1 MTTEPISPIEL
12 EIIHNAL
19 TAAAAEMDVTVWRTS
34 RSTIVRELLDYS
46 TAIFDRNGWN
56 VAQAARIPSHLNSM
70 STFLTEILAHHIP
83 PEQWQPEDVVISNDP
98 YCGGQHLPDIVAYRA
113 VFHQGCRIGFVGTLC
128 HHLDVGGSSPGSYG
142 SSATEIFQE
151 GLRIPPVKLI
161 EAGRLIEPIRAII
174 LQNVRQP
181 ELLWGDLQSQIASL
195 NVGAGSIE
203 RLAAKLGPARF
214 ERALA
219 QLLDA
224 SEAGMR
230 AVIGRIPDGTY
241 AFEDRID
248 DDGIADDPI
257 VIRAAVTVAGDE
269 MTVDLTGCSPQSLG
283 PSNATLAST
292 CSAVFYALMA
302 TADVPVAA
310 NAGCYRPV
318 RIVAPPGTCVN
329 AASPAPVVHRI
340 AIGHRLAAVLFGAL
354 HQAIPDRMPAAYYA
368 VSYVVTFQTI
378 DPKLGRKVLVEI
390 EIGGCGGLPY
400 SDGAS
405 AMSFGMH
412 NNANIPMEM
421 IESDMPLTFLGYGL
435 LPDSGG
441 AGRHRGGLGLWREW
455 RIDCPAAQLST
466 NLDRFKLPPFGLDG
480 GAPASLS
487 TLTLIRNG
495 QRQALPSKVTN
506 LMLRQ
511 GDVVRLET
519 SGGGGFGLPQT
530 RARELVERDL
540 RHGYVS
546 AGAASTVYGYKAD
559 PRPPAHAATA
569 PPARG

>member
-1 MTTEPISPIEL
+1 MTAQALTQDTAISAIEL

-46 TAIFDRNGWN
+46 TAIFDRDGWN

-70 STFLTEILAHHIP
+70 SYFLTEILASHLP
-83 PEQWQPEDVVISNDP
+83 ADQWQPGDIVISNDP
-98 YCGGQHLPDIVAYRA
+98 YCGGQHLPDIVAFKA
-113 VFHQGCRIGFVGTLC
+113 VFQDGRRIGFVGTLC

-151 GLRIPPVKLI
+151 GLRIPPLKLF
-161 EAGRLIEPIRAII
+161 EAGKLVEPIRAIM

-195 NVGAGSIE
+195 NIGGASIE
-203 RLAAKLGPARF
+203 RLAAKLGHARF
-214 ERALA
+214 ERALG

-230 AVIGRIPDGTY
+230 AVIGRIPDGIY
-241 AFEDRID
+241 EFEDKID
-248 DDGIADDPI
+248 DDGITDTPI
-257 VIRAAVTVAGDE
+257 TIRAKVIVAGDE

-302 TADVPVAA
+302 TADVPVPS

-318 RIVAPPGTCVN
+318 KVIAPPGTCVN
-329 AASPAPVVHRI
+329 AQAPAPVVHRI
-340 AIGHRLAAVLFGAL
+340 AISHRLVTVLFAAL
-354 HQAIPDRMPAAYYA
+354 HKAVPQRMPAAYYA

-378 DPKLGRKVLVEI
+378 DPRLGRKVLVEI

-405 AMSFGMH
+405 AHSFGMH

-435 LPDSGG
+435 LTDSGG
-441 AGRHRGGLGLWREW
+441 PGRHRGGLGLWREW

-466 NLDRFKLPPFGLDG
+466 NLDRFKFPPFGLDG
-480 GAPASLS
+480 GMPAALS
-487 TLTLIRNG
+487 RLYLVRDG
-495 QRQALPSKVTN
+495 KKEALPSKVTN
-506 LMLRQ
+506 LMVRA
-511 GDVVRLET
+511 GDIVRLET
-519 SGGGGFGLPQT
+519 SGGGGFGAPRT
-530 RARELVERDL
+530 RPRELVERDVQL
-540 RHGYVS
+540 GYVS
-546 AGAASTVYGYKAD
+546 AEAAASIYGLDAG
-559 PRPPAHAATA
+559 RN
-569 PPARG
+569 

>member
-1 MTTEPISPIEL
+1 MTTDAISPIEL

-70 STFLTEILAHHIP
+70 STFLTEILARHIP
-83 PEQWQPEDVVISNDP
+83 PEQWQPGDVVISNDP
-98 YCGGQHLPDIVAYRA
+98 YCGGQHLPDIVAYMA
-113 VFHQGCRIGFVGTLC
+113 VFREGRRIGFVGTLC

-151 GLRIPPVKLI
+151 GLRIPPMKLI
-161 EAGRLIEPIRAII
+161 EAGTLNEPIRAII

-195 NVGAGSIE
+195 NIGAASIE
-203 RLAAKLGPARF
+203 RLAAKLGDARF
-214 ERALA
+214 ERALT

-241 AFEDRID
+241 TFEDAID
-248 DDGIADDPI
+248 DDGITEEPI
-257 VIRAAVTVAGDE
+257 RIRAAVTVAGDE

-292 CSAVFYALMA
+292 YSAVFYALMA
-302 TADVPVAA
+302 TADVPVAS

-318 RIVAPPGTCVN
+318 TVVAPPGTCVN
-329 AASPAPVVHRI
+329 AAAPAPVVHRI
-340 AIGHRLAAVLFGAL
+340 AIGHRLATVLFGAL

-378 DPKLGRKVLVEI
+378 DPELGRKVLVEI

-435 LPDSGG
+435 LTDSGG

-455 RIDCPAAQLST
+455 RVDCPSAQLST
-466 NLDRFKLPPFGLDG
+466 NLDRFKLPPFGLAG
-480 GAPASLS
+480 GRSASLS
-487 TLTLIRNG
+487 TLTLIRDG
-495 QRQALPSKVTN
+495 KRQALPSKVTN
-506 LMLRQ
+506 LMVRR
-511 GDVVRLET
+511 GDIVRLET
-519 SGGGGFGLPQT
+519 SGGGGFGRPET
-530 RARELVERDL
+530 RARELIERDI
-540 RHGYVS
+540 RQGYVS
-546 AGAASTVYGYKAD
+546 AGAARTVYGY
-559 PRPPAHAATA
+559 RE
-569 PPARG
+569 

>member
-1 MTTEPISPIEL
+1 MTTTAISPIEL

-70 STFLTEILAHHIP
+70 STFLTEILASHIT
-83 PEQWQPEDVVISNDP
+83 PEGWQPGDVVISNDP
-98 YCGGQHLPDIVAYRA
+98 YCGGQHLPDIVAYQA
-113 VFHQGCRIGFVGTLC
+113 VFYQGRRIGFVGTLC

-181 ELLWGDLQSQIASL
+181 ELLWGDLQSQVASL
-195 NVGAGSIE
+195 NVGAAGIE
-203 RLAAKLGPARF
+203 RLAAKLGETRF
-214 ERALA
+214 ELALA

-241 AFEDRID
+241 TFEDRID
-248 DDGIADDPI
+248 DDGITDAPI
-257 VIRAAVTVAGDE
+257 LIRAAVTVAGDE

-292 CSAVFYALMA
+292 RSAVFYALMA

-340 AIGHRLAAVLFGAL
+340 AIGHRLATVLFAAL

-378 DPKLGRKVLVEI
+378 DPQLGRKVLVEI

-412 NNANIPMEM
+412 NNANIPIEM

-480 GAPASLS
+480 GSPASLS
-487 TLTLIRNG
+487 TLTLIRDG

-506 LMLRQ
+506 LMLRK

-519 SGGGGFGLPQT
+519 SGGGGFGRPQT
-530 RARELVERDL
+530 RARELIERDL
-540 RHGYVS
+540 LQGYVS
-546 AGAASTVYGYKAD
+546 AEAAGAVYGYEAD
-559 PRPPAHAATA
+559 PRPPPQAATA
-569 PPARG
+569 ASSPG

>member
-1 MTTEPISPIEL
+1 MTTAAISPIEL

-70 STFLTEILAHHIP
+70 SAFLTEILASHIP
-83 PEQWQPEDVVISNDP
+83 PERWQPGDVVISNDP
-98 YCGGQHLPDIVAYRA
+98 YCGGQHLPDIVAYQA
-113 VFHQGCRIGFVGTLC
+113 VFYQGRRIGFVGTLC

-195 NVGAGSIE
+195 NVGAAGIE
-203 RLAAKLGPARF
+203 RLAAKLGEARF
-214 ERALA
+214 ELALA

-241 AFEDRID
+241 TFEDRID
-248 DDGIADDPI
+248 DDGITDAPI
-257 VIRAAVTVAGDE
+257 LIRAAVTVAGDE

-292 CSAVFYALMA
+292 RSAVFYALMA

-340 AIGHRLAAVLFGAL
+340 AIGHRLATVLFAAL

-378 DPKLGRKVLVEI
+378 DPQLKRKVLVEI

-400 SDGAS
+400 ADGAS

-412 NNANIPMEM
+412 NNANIPIEM

-480 GAPASLS
+480 GSPASLS
-487 TLTLIRNG
+487 TLTLIRDG

-506 LMLRQ
+506 LMLRK

-519 SGGGGFGLPQT
+519 SGGGGFGRPRRG
-530 RARELVERDL
+530 RA
-540 RHGYVS
+540 S
-546 AGAASTVYGYKAD
+546 
-559 PRPPAHAATA
+559 
-569 PPARG
+569 

>member
-1 MTTEPISPIEL
+1 MASEDISPIEL

-46 TAIFDRNGWN
+46 TAIFDRHGWN

-70 STFLTEILAHHIP
+70 STFLMEILANHIP
-83 PEQWQPEDVVISNDP
+83 PEQWQPGDVVISNDP
-98 YCGGQHLPDIVAYRA
+98 YCGGQHLPDIVAFKP
-113 VFHQGCRIGFVGTLC
+113 VFCAGRRVGFVGTLC

-142 SSATEIFQE
+142 SSATEIYQE
-151 GLRIPPVKLI
+151 GLRIPPLKLI
-161 EAGRLIEPIRAII
+161 EAGRLVEPIRAII

-195 NVGAGSIE
+195 NIGEAGIE
-203 RLAAKLGPARF
+203 RLVAKLGEARF
-214 ERALA
+214 ERALQ

-248 DDGIADDPI
+248 DDGITSEPI
-257 VIRAAVTVAGDE
+257 AVRATVTVSGDE

-292 CSAVFYALMA
+292 HSAVFYALMA
-302 TADVPVAA
+302 TADVPVAS

-318 RIVAPPGTCVN
+318 KVVAPPGTCVN

-340 AIGHRLAAVLFGAL
+340 AIGHRLATVLFAAL
-354 HQAIPDRMPAAYYA
+354 HQAIPGRMPAAYYA

-378 DPKLGRKVLVEI
+378 DPRLGRKVLVEI

-400 SDGAS
+400 ADGAS

-455 RIDCPAAQLST
+455 RVDCPAAQLST
-466 NLDRFKLPPFGLDG
+466 NLDRFKFPPFGLE
-480 GAPASLS
+480 GALPASLS
-487 TLTLIRNG
+487 TLTLIRDG

-506 LMLRQ
+506 LMLRE

-519 SGGGGFGLPQT
+519 SGGGGFGPPHA
-530 RARELVERDL
+530 RARGQIERDL
-540 RHGYVS
+540 RQGYIS
-546 AGAASTVYGYKAD
+546 PEAASAIYGYGV
-559 PRPPAHAATA
+559 PRPTAGTSSGSAT
-569 PPARG
+569 PP